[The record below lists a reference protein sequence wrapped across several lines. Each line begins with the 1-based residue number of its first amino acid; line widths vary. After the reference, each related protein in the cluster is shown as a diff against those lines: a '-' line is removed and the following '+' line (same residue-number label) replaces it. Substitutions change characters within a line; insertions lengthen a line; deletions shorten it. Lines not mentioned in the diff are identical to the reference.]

1 MNRFDSYP
9 AERRQKRRIA
19 IQQQAR
25 IRMTLDGASADGDS
39 IEGVTLTDI
48 SQEGLMAS
56 NAGDLVPGA
65 QIILEVPLVGW
76 REAEVMWIADN
87 RAGCRFTSPL
97 SIEELGMAAASSH
110 RLAAECPALVSAIAD
125 ILHAEDP
132 APTFAER
139 HESSDGLALSEE
151 TVAGRRTRWM
161 LVSGLLI
168 VALIGLTLLAIG

>member
-9 AERRQKRRIA
+9 AERRQNRRIA

-25 IRMTLDGASADGDS
+25 IRLTLDGASADGES

-56 NAGDLVPGA
+56 NAGGLVPGA

-97 SIEELGMAAASSH
+97 SIDELGMAAASSH
-110 RLAAECPALVSAIAD
+110 RLAAECPQLASTIAD
-125 ILHAEDP
+125 IVRAED
-132 APTFAER
+132 ADHLHIDA
-139 HESSDGLALSEE
+139 SSPVEQQLSSEGVGRGWLWISAGLF
-151 TVAGRRTRWM
+151 
-161 LVSGLLI
+161 
-168 VALIGLTLLAIG
+168 VALFVLTLLAIG

>member
-1 MNRFDSYP
+1 MNRLDSHP

-25 IRMTLDGASADGDS
+25 IRLTLDGASADGDR

-76 REAEVMWIADN
+76 REAEVVWIADN
-87 RAGCRFTSPL
+87 RAGCRFTNPL
-97 SIEELGMAAASSH
+97 SIEELGMAAASSD
-110 RLAAECPALVSAIAD
+110 RLAAECPALASAIAD
-125 ILHAEDP
+125 IVHADDLEPRSIGSPDP
-132 APTFAER
+132 ASLDLSEGPYAGR
-139 HESSDGLALSEE
+139 KRLWIPAVGLVILALILF
-151 TVAGRRTRWM
+151 A
-161 LVSGLLI
+161 
-168 VALIGLTLLAIG
+168 LLAIS

>member
-1 MNRFDSYP
+1 MNHFDSYP

-25 IRMTLDGASADGDS
+25 IRLTLDGTSADGDS

-76 REAEVMWIADN
+76 REAEVRWIADN

-110 RLAAECPALVSAIAD
+110 RLAAECPAMVSAIAD
-125 ILHAEDP
+125 ILHAEYP
-132 APTFAER
+132 AQASAEV
-139 HESSDGLALSEE
+139 HGSSDALALSEE
-151 TVAGRRTRWM
+151 PAAERSKLWM
-161 LVSGLLI
+161 LLCGLLI
-168 VALIGLTLLAIG
+168 VVLIGLTLLAIG